1 MSKKQK
7 QQKKKTHVPFR
18 LNVLF
23 FCVFLMFSAVIVRL
37 GYVQIVRGEEY
48 KNEVEKK
55 ENSTISNPVPRGKI
69 FDRYGRPV
77 VDNTAV
83 RTITFTKMKGSTAED
98 RLETAKKLAEL
109 IEVPTDKL
117 TDRDKKD
124 YWIAMHKEEAKTK
137 ITSKD
142 RQELKD
148 NKIDDKELDE
158 RQRSRVTEEEINQLS
173 AKDLEILAIKSKMD
187 GGYAMTPQV
196 IKKDATEKEYA
207 IISESLATL
216 PGVDTNVDWDRKY
229 TYDDL
234 FRSVLGGVSTADE
247 GLPRERL
254 DYYLVRDY
262 NRNDRVGKSYLEQ
275 QYEDSLHGTKAEVK
289 NITDKNGN
297 ILETINVSQ
306 GQSGNDLNLTIDME
320 LQKRVEDILAKNLMR
335 FKGAEPLLDRAFVV
349 MTNPKNGEV
358 LSMAGKQLVTN
369 DEGKTD
375 VKDFALGTMTSSYP
389 VGSTVKG
396 ATILTGYQ
404 TGAIQPGSV
413 QLDEPIK
420 LKGTPTKSSWKTMG
434 YINDLTALKMSSN
447 VYMFKTAMNIA
458 NVPYVRGGTLD
469 IKQKSFDTMRYYFGQ
484 FGLGVKTGIDLPNES
499 AGQMGR
505 TDNIPGFLLDYAIG
519 QYDTYTPLQLAQYIS
534 TIANGGYRMQPQV
547 VKEIR
552 QPAVKPEEVGKVVH
566 SMEPKVLNRIDMP
579 ESQIKRVQE
588 GFRQVFN
595 DSGGT
600 ATKYFTG
607 AKYKAAGKTGTA
619 QTVYGGDK
627 EIGRNAKGERVQVY
641 NLTLVGYAPL
651 EDPEVAFSVVVP
663 WVHDDKTGIN
673 GYISREIMD
682 AYFDL
687 KNQEING
694 EALKDAK
701 DNKNEK
707 EDQDEE

>member
-48 KNEVEKK
+48 KNEVERK

-69 FDRYGRPV
+69 FDRYGRAV
-77 VDNTAV
+77 VDNAAV
-83 RTITFTKMKGSTAED
+83 RTITFTKMKGSTAEA
-98 RLETAKKLAEL
+98 RLETAKKLADL

-124 YWIAMHKEEAKTK
+124 YWIATHKEEAKEK
-137 ITSKD
+137 ITNKD

-148 NKIDDKELDE
+148 KKIDDKELDE
-158 RQRSRVTEEEINQLS
+158 RQRNRVTEEEVNQLS

-196 IKKDATEKEYA
+196 IKKDATEEEYA
-207 IISESLATL
+207 IISENLAAL

-229 TYDDL
+229 VYDDL
-234 FRSVLGGVSTADE
+234 FRSVLGGVSTSDE

-262 NRNDRVGKSYLEQ
+262 NRNERVGKSYLEQ

-297 ILETINVSQ
+297 ILETINVSK

-320 LQKRVEDILAKNLMR
+320 LQKRVEEIITKSLLKY
-335 FKGAEPLLDRAFVV
+335 KGGQPLLDRAFVV
-349 MTNPKNGEV
+349 MMNPKNGEV
-358 LSMAGKQLVTN
+358 LSMAGKQLVNENGET
-369 DEGKTD
+369 K
-375 VKDFALGTMTSSYP
+375 VQDFALGTMTSSYP
-389 VGSTVKG
+389 MGSTVKG

-413 QLDEPIK
+413 QLDEPIV
-420 LKGTPTKSSWKTMG
+420 LKGPLKKSSWKTMG

-458 NVPYVRGGTLD
+458 GVPYVRGGTLD
-469 IKQKSFDTMRYYFGQ
+469 IQQKSYDTMRYYFGQ
-484 FGLGVKTGIDLPNES
+484 FGLGVKTGIDLPNET
-499 AGQMGR
+499 AGQRGR
-505 TDNIPGFLLDYAIG
+505 TDKMPGFLLDLSIG
-519 QYDTYTPLQLAQYIS
+519 QYDTYTPLQLAQYVS

-552 QPAVKPEEVGKVVH
+552 QPAAKQDEVGKVVH
-566 SMEPKVLNRIDMP
+566 SMEPKVLNRVDMP

-607 AKYKAAGKTGTA
+607 APYKAAGKTGTA

-627 EIGRNAKGERVQVY
+627 EIGRNAKGERKETY
-641 NLTLVGYAPL
+641 NLTLVGYAPF

-663 WVHDDKTGIN
+663 WVDDKSGIN
-673 GYISREIMD
+673 GYISRDIMD

-687 KNQEING
+687 KKIENG
-694 EALKDAK
+694 EASKDEIDK
-701 DNKNEK
+701 KNKE
-707 EDQDEE
+707 QDDE

>member
-23 FCVFLMFSAVIVRL
+23 FCVFLLFSAVIVRL

-48 KNEVEKK
+48 KNEVERK

-69 FDRYGRPV
+69 FDRYGRAV
-77 VDNTAV
+77 VDNAAV
-83 RTITFTKMKGSTAED
+83 RTITFTKMKGSTAEA
-98 RLETAKKLAEL
+98 RLETAKKLADL

-124 YWIAMHKEEAKTK
+124 YWLAMHKEEAKEK
-137 ITSKD
+137 ITNKD

-148 NKIDDKELDE
+148 KKIDDKELDE
-158 RQRSRVTEEEINQLS
+158 RQRNRVTEEEMNQLS
-173 AKDLEILAIKSKMD
+173 AKDLEVLAIKSKMD

-207 IISESLATL
+207 IISEKLAEL
-216 PGVDTNVDWDRKY
+216 PGVDTSVDWERKY
-229 TYDDL
+229 AYDGDL
-234 FRSVLGGVSTADE
+234 FRSVLGGVSTSDE

-262 NRNDRVGKSYLEQ
+262 NRNERVGKSYLEQ

-297 ILETINVSQ
+297 ILETINVSK
-306 GQSGNDLNLTIDME
+306 GQSGNNLNLTIDME
-320 LQKRVEDILAKNLMR
+320 LQKRVEEIITKNLLR
-335 FKGAEPLLDRAFVV
+335 YKGGQPLLDRAFVV
-349 MTNPKNGEV
+349 MMNPKNGEV
-358 LSMAGKQLVTN
+358 LSMAGKQLVEENGET
-369 DEGKTD
+369 K
-375 VKDFALGTMTSSYP
+375 VQDFALGTMTSSYP
-389 VGSTVKG
+389 MGSTVKG
-396 ATILTGYQ
+396 ATVLTGYQ

-420 LKGTPTKSSWKTMG
+420 LKGTKQKASWKTMG

-447 VYMFKTAMNIA
+447 VYMFKTAMNLA
-458 NVPYVRGGTLD
+458 GVQYVRGGTLD
-469 IKQKSFDTMRYYFGQ
+469 IPQKAFDTMRYYFGQ

-499 AGQMGR
+499 AGQTGKG
-505 TDNIPGFLLDYAIG
+505 NQPGFLLDLSIG
-519 QYDTYTPLQLAQYIS
+519 QYDTYTPLQLAQYVS

-547 VKEIR
+547 VKEIS
-552 QPAVKPEEVGKVVH
+552 QPAAKPDEVGKVVH

-607 AKYKAAGKTGTA
+607 APYKAAGKTGTA

-627 EIGRNAKGERVQVY
+627 EIGRDAKGERKETY
-641 NLTLVGYAPL
+641 NLTLVGYAPF

-663 WVHDDKTGIN
+663 WVDDKSGIN
-673 GYISREIMD
+673 GYISRDIMD

-687 KNQEING
+687 KKVENG
-694 EALKDAK
+694 EATKEEI
-701 DNKNEK
+701 DNKKKNK
-707 EDQDEE
+707 KQDDE

>member
-1 MSKKQK
+1 
-7 QQKKKTHVPFR
+7 
-18 LNVLF
+18 
-23 FCVFLMFSAVIVRL
+23 MFSAVIVRL

-48 KNEVEKK
+48 KNEVERK

-69 FDRYGRPV
+69 FDRYGRAV
-77 VDNTAV
+77 VDNAAV
-83 RTITFTKMKGSTAED
+83 RTITFTKMKGSTAEA
-98 RLETAKKLAEL
+98 RLETAKKLADL

-124 YWIAMHKEEAKTK
+124 YWIATHKEEAKEK
-137 ITSKD
+137 ITNKD

-148 NKIDDKELDE
+148 KKIDDKELDE
-158 RQRSRVTEEEINQLS
+158 RQRNRVTEEEVNQLS

-196 IKKDATEKEYA
+196 IKKDATEEEYA
-207 IISESLATL
+207 IISENLAAL

-229 TYDDL
+229 VYDDL
-234 FRSVLGGVSTADE
+234 FRSVLGGVSTSDE

-262 NRNDRVGKSYLEQ
+262 NRNERVGKSYLEQ

-297 ILETINVSQ
+297 ILETINVSK

-320 LQKRVEDILAKNLMR
+320 LQKRVEEIITKSLLKY
-335 FKGAEPLLDRAFVV
+335 KGGQPLLDRAFVV
-349 MTNPKNGEV
+349 MMNPKNGEV
-358 LSMAGKQLVTN
+358 LSMAGKQLVNENGET
-369 DEGKTD
+369 K
-375 VKDFALGTMTSSYP
+375 VQDFALGTMTSSYP
-389 VGSTVKG
+389 MGSTVKG

-413 QLDEPIK
+413 QLDEPIV
-420 LKGTPTKSSWKTMG
+420 LKGPLKKSSWKTMG

-458 NVPYVRGGTLD
+458 GVPYVRGGTLD
-469 IKQKSFDTMRYYFGQ
+469 IQQKSYDTMRYYFGQ
-484 FGLGVKTGIDLPNES
+484 FGLGVKTGIDLPNET
-499 AGQMGR
+499 AGQRGR
-505 TDNIPGFLLDYAIG
+505 TDKMPGFLLDLSIG
-519 QYDTYTPLQLAQYIS
+519 QYDTYTPLQLAQYVS

-552 QPAVKPEEVGKVVH
+552 QPAAKQDEVGKVVH
-566 SMEPKVLNRIDMP
+566 SMEPKVLNRVDMP

-607 AKYKAAGKTGTA
+607 APYKAAGKTGTA

-627 EIGRNAKGERVQVY
+627 EIGRNAKGERKETY
-641 NLTLVGYAPL
+641 NLTLVGYAPF

-663 WVHDDKTGIN
+663 WVDDKSGIN
-673 GYISREIMD
+673 GYISRDIMD

-687 KNQEING
+687 KKIENG
-694 EALKDAK
+694 EASKDEIDK
-701 DNKNEK
+701 KNKE
-707 EDQDEE
+707 QDDE

>member
-23 FCVFLMFSAVIVRL
+23 FCVFLLFSAVIVRL

-48 KNEVEKK
+48 KNEVERK

-69 FDRYGRPV
+69 FDRYGRAV
-77 VDNTAV
+77 VDNAAV
-83 RTITFTKMKGSTAED
+83 RTITFTKMKGSTAEA
-98 RLETAKKLAEL
+98 RLETAEKLADL

-124 YWIAMHKEEAKTK
+124 YWLAMHKEEAKEK
-137 ITSKD
+137 ITNKD

-148 NKIDDKELDE
+148 KKIDDKELDE
-158 RQRSRVTEEEINQLS
+158 RQRSRVTEEEVNQLS

-196 IKKDATEKEYA
+196 IKKDATETEYA
-207 IISESLATL
+207 IISENLAAL

-234 FRSVLGGVSTADE
+234 FRSVLGGVSTSDE

-306 GQSGNDLNLTIDME
+306 GQRGNDLSLTIDME
-320 LQKRVEDILAKNLMR
+320 LQKRVEEIITKNLLKY
-335 FKGAEPLLDRAFVV
+335 KGGQPLLDRAFVV
-349 MTNPKNGEV
+349 MMNPKNGEV
-358 LSMAGKQLVTN
+358 LSMAGKQLVNENGET
-369 DEGKTD
+369 K
-375 VKDFALGTMTSSYP
+375 VQDFALGTMTSSYP
-389 VGSTVKG
+389 MGSTVKG
-396 ATILTGYQ
+396 ATVLTGYQ
-404 TGAIQPGSV
+404 TNAIQPGSV
-413 QLDEPIK
+413 QLDEPIV
-420 LKGTPTKSSWKTMG
+420 LKGTPKKSSWKTMG

-458 NVPYVRGGTLD
+458 GVQYVRGGTLD
-469 IKQKSFDTMRYYFGQ
+469 IPQKAFDTMRYYFGQ

-499 AGQMGR
+499 AGQTGKG
-505 TDNIPGFLLDYAIG
+505 TQPGFLLDLSIG
-519 QYDTYTPLQLAQYIS
+519 QYDTYTPLQLAQYVS

-552 QPAVKPEEVGKVVH
+552 QPAAKPEEVGKVVH

-600 ATKYFTG
+600 AAKYFAG
-607 AKYKAAGKTGTA
+607 APYKAAGKTGTA

-627 EIGRNAKGERVQVY
+627 EIGRNAKNERVETY

-663 WVHDDKTGIN
+663 WVDDKSGIN
-673 GYISREIMD
+673 GYISRDIMD

-687 KNQEING
+687 KKVENG
-694 EALKDAK
+694 EASKDEI
-701 DNKNEK
+701 DNKKKNK
-707 EDQDEE
+707 DQDDE

>member
-48 KNEVEKK
+48 KNEVERK

-69 FDRYGRPV
+69 FDRYGRAV
-77 VDNTAV
+77 VDNAAV
-83 RTITFTKMKGSTAED
+83 RTITFTKMKGSTAEA
-98 RLETAKKLAEL
+98 RLETAKKLADL

-124 YWIAMHKEEAKTK
+124 YWLAIHKEEAQEK
-137 ITSKD
+137 ITNKD
-142 RQELKD
+142 RQEFKD
-148 NKIDDKELDE
+148 KKIDDKELDE
-158 RQRSRVTEEEINQLS
+158 RQRNRVTEEEVNQLS

-196 IKKDATEKEYA
+196 IKKDATEQEYA
-207 IISESLATL
+207 IISENLATL

-229 TYDDL
+229 VYDDL
-234 FRSVLGGVSTADE
+234 FRSVLGGVSTSDE

-262 NRNDRVGKSYLEQ
+262 NRNERVGKSYLEQ

-297 ILETINVSQ
+297 ILETINVSK

-320 LQKRVEDILAKNLMR
+320 LQKRVEEIITKSLLKY
-335 FKGAEPLLDRAFVV
+335 KGGQPLLDRAFVV
-349 MTNPKNGEV
+349 MMNPKNGEV
-358 LSMAGKQLVTN
+358 LSMAGKQLVNENGET
-369 DEGKTD
+369 K
-375 VKDFALGTMTSSYP
+375 VQDFALGTMTSSYP
-389 VGSTVKG
+389 MGSTVKG

-413 QLDEPIK
+413 QLDEPIV
-420 LKGTPTKSSWKTMG
+420 LKGPLKKSSWKTMG

-458 NVPYVRGGTLD
+458 GVPYVRGGTLD
-469 IKQKSFDTMRYYFGQ
+469 IQQKSYDTMRYYFGQ
-484 FGLGVKTGIDLPNES
+484 FGLGVKTGIDLPNET
-499 AGQMGR
+499 AGQRGR
-505 TDNIPGFLLDYAIG
+505 TDKMPGFLLDLSIG
-519 QYDTYTPLQLAQYIS
+519 QYDTYTPLQLAQYVS

-552 QPAVKPEEVGKVVH
+552 QPAAKQDEVGKVVH
-566 SMEPKVLNRIDMP
+566 SMEPKVLNRVDMP

-600 ATKYFTG
+600 AAKYFAG
-607 AKYKAAGKTGTA
+607 APYKAAGKTGTA

-627 EIGRNAKGERVQVY
+627 EIGRNAKGERKETY
-641 NLTLVGYAPL
+641 NLTLVGYAPA

-663 WVHDDKTGIN
+663 WVDDKSGIN
-673 GYISREIMD
+673 GYISRDIMD

-687 KNQEING
+687 KKVENG
-694 EALKDAK
+694 EATQEEIDKK
-701 DNKNEK
+701 KK
-707 EDQDEE
+707 EQDDE

>member
-1 MSKKQK
+1 
-7 QQKKKTHVPFR
+7 
-18 LNVLF
+18 
-23 FCVFLMFSAVIVRL
+23 MFSAVIVRL

-48 KNEVEKK
+48 KNEVERK

-69 FDRYGRPV
+69 FDRYGRAV
-77 VDNTAV
+77 VDNAAV
-83 RTITFTKMKGSTAED
+83 RTITFTKMKGSTAEA
-98 RLETAKKLAEL
+98 RLETAKKLADL

-124 YWIAMHKEEAKTK
+124 YWLAIHKEEAKEK
-137 ITSKD
+137 ITNKD
-142 RQELKD
+142 RQEFKD
-148 NKIDDKELDE
+148 KKIDDKELDE
-158 RQRSRVTEEEINQLS
+158 RQRNRVTEEEVNQLS

-196 IKKDATEKEYA
+196 IKKDATEEEYA
-207 IISESLATL
+207 IISENLAAL

-229 TYDDL
+229 VYDDL
-234 FRSVLGGVSTADE
+234 FRSVLGGVSTSDE

-262 NRNDRVGKSYLEQ
+262 NRNERVGKSYLEQ

-297 ILETINVSQ
+297 ILETINVSK

-320 LQKRVEDILAKNLMR
+320 LQKRVEEIITKSLLKY
-335 FKGAEPLLDRAFVV
+335 KGGQPLLDRAFVV
-349 MTNPKNGEV
+349 MMNPKNGEV
-358 LSMAGKQLVTN
+358 LSMAGKQLVNENGET
-369 DEGKTD
+369 K
-375 VKDFALGTMTSSYP
+375 VQDFALGTMTSSYP
-389 VGSTVKG
+389 MGSTVKG

-413 QLDEPIK
+413 QLDEPIV
-420 LKGTPTKSSWKTMG
+420 LKGPLKKSSWKTMG

-458 NVPYVRGGTLD
+458 GVPYVRGGTLD
-469 IKQKSFDTMRYYFGQ
+469 IKQKSYDTMRYYFGQ
-484 FGLGVKTGIDLPNES
+484 FGLGVKTGIDLPNET
-499 AGQMGR
+499 AGQRGR
-505 TDNIPGFLLDYAIG
+505 TDHMPGFLLDLSIG
-519 QYDTYTPLQLAQYIS
+519 QYDTYTPLQLAQYVS

-552 QPAVKPEEVGKVVH
+552 QPAVKQDEVGKVVH
-566 SMEPKVLNRIDMP
+566 SMEPKVLNRVDMP

-595 DSGGT
+595 DTGGT

-607 AKYKAAGKTGTA
+607 APYKAAGKTGTA

-627 EIGRNAKGERVQVY
+627 EIGRNAKGERKETY
-641 NLTLVGYAPL
+641 NLTLVGYAPF

-663 WVHDDKTGIN
+663 WVDDKSGIN
-673 GYISREIMD
+673 GYISRDIMD

-687 KNQEING
+687 KKVENG
-694 EALKDAK
+694 EATKDEIDK
-701 DNKNEK
+701 KNKE
-707 EDQDEE
+707 QDAE

>member
-7 QQKKKTHVPFR
+7 QNKKKTHVPFR

-77 VDNTAV
+77 VDNAAI

-98 RLETAKKLAEL
+98 RLETAKKLADL

-124 YWIAMHKEEAKTK
+124 YWLAMHKEEAKEK
-137 ITSKD
+137 ITNKD
-142 RQELKD
+142 RQEFKD
-148 NKIDDKELDE
+148 KKIDDKELDE

-196 IKKDATEKEYA
+196 IKKDATEKEYS
-207 IISESLATL
+207 IISENLAAL

-234 FRSVLGGVSTADE
+234 FRSVLGGVSTSDE

-275 QYEDSLHGTKAEVK
+275 QYEDSLHGTKAEVR
-289 NITDKNGN
+289 NVTDKNGN
-297 ILETINVSQ
+297 ILETINVSK

-335 FKGAEPLLDRAFVV
+335 FKGSEPLLDRAFVV
-349 MTNPKNGEV
+349 MMNPKNGEV
-358 LSMAGKQLVTN
+358 LSMAGKQLVNEDGQTKVN
-369 DEGKTD
+369 
-375 VKDFALGTMTSSYP
+375 DFALGTMTSSYP
-389 VGSTVKG
+389 MGSTVKG
-396 ATILTGYQ
+396 ATVLTGYQ

-458 NVPYVRGGTLD
+458 GVQYVRGGTLD
-469 IKQKSFDTMRYYFGQ
+469 IPQKAFDTMRYYFGQ

-505 TDNIPGFLLDYAIG
+505 SSQPGFLLDLSIG

-552 QPAVKPEEVGKVVH
+552 QPAVKPDEVGKVVQ
-566 SMEPKVLNRIDMP
+566 SMEPKVLNRVDMP

-588 GFRQVFN
+588 GFRQVYN

-619 QTVYGGDK
+619 Q
-627 EIGRNAKGERVQVY
+627 
-641 NLTLVGYAPL
+641 
-651 EDPEVAFSVVVP
+651 
-663 WVHDDKTGIN
+663 
-673 GYISREIMD
+673 
-682 AYFDL
+682 
-687 KNQEING
+687 
-694 EALKDAK
+694 
-701 DNKNEK
+701 
-707 EDQDEE
+707 

>member
-48 KNEVEKK
+48 KNEVERK

-69 FDRYGRPV
+69 FDRYGRAV
-77 VDNTAV
+77 VDNAAV
-83 RTITFTKMKGSTAED
+83 RTITFTKMKGSTAEA
-98 RLETAKKLAEL
+98 RLETAKKLADL

-124 YWIAMHKEEAKTK
+124 YWLAIHKEEAKEK
-137 ITSKD
+137 ITNKD
-142 RQELKD
+142 RQEFKD
-148 NKIDDKELDE
+148 KKIDDKELDE
-158 RQRSRVTEEEINQLS
+158 RQRNRVTEEEVNQLS

-196 IKKDATEKEYA
+196 IKKDATEEEYA
-207 IISESLATL
+207 IISENLAAL

-229 TYDDL
+229 VYDDL
-234 FRSVLGGVSTADE
+234 FRSVLGGVSTSDE

-262 NRNDRVGKSYLEQ
+262 NRNERVGKSYLEQ

-297 ILETINVSQ
+297 ILETINVSK

-320 LQKRVEDILAKNLMR
+320 LQKRVEEIITKSLLKY
-335 FKGAEPLLDRAFVV
+335 KGGQPLLDRAFVV
-349 MTNPKNGEV
+349 MMNPKNGEV
-358 LSMAGKQLVTN
+358 LSMAGKQLVNENGET
-369 DEGKTD
+369 K
-375 VKDFALGTMTSSYP
+375 VQDFALGTMTSSYP
-389 VGSTVKG
+389 MGSTVKG

-413 QLDEPIK
+413 QLDEPIV
-420 LKGTPTKSSWKTMG
+420 LKGPLKKSSWKTMG

-458 NVPYVRGGTLD
+458 GVPYVRGGTLD
-469 IKQKSFDTMRYYFGQ
+469 IKQKSYDTMRYYFGQ
-484 FGLGVKTGIDLPNES
+484 FGLGVKTGIDLPNET
-499 AGQMGR
+499 AGQRGR
-505 TDNIPGFLLDYAIG
+505 TDHMPGFLLDLSIG
-519 QYDTYTPLQLAQYIS
+519 QYDTYTPLQLAQYVS

-552 QPAVKPEEVGKVVH
+552 QPAVKQDEVGKVVH
-566 SMEPKVLNRIDMP
+566 SMEPKVLNRVDMP

-588 GFRQVFN
+588 GFRQVIN
-595 DSGGT
+595 DTGGT

-607 AKYKAAGKTGTA
+607 APYKAAGKTGTA

-627 EIGRNAKGERVQVY
+627 EIGRNAKGERKETY
-641 NLTLVGYAPL
+641 NLTLVGYAPF

-663 WVHDDKTGIN
+663 WVDDKSGIN
-673 GYISREIMD
+673 GYISRDIMD

-687 KNQEING
+687 KKVENG
-694 EALKDAK
+694 EATKDEIDK
-701 DNKNEK
+701 KNKE
-707 EDQDEE
+707 QDDE

>member
-7 QQKKKTHVPFR
+7 QAKKKTHVPFR

-23 FCVFLMFSAVIVRL
+23 FCVFIMFSAVIVRL

-77 VDNTAV
+77 VDNAAV

-98 RLETAKKLAEL
+98 RQKTATKLADL
-109 IEVPTDKL
+109 IEVPIDKL

-124 YWIAMHKEEAKTK
+124 YWLAMHKEEAKEK
-137 ITSKD
+137 ITNKD
-142 RQELKD
+142 RQELKN

-173 AKDLEILAIKSKMD
+173 AIDLERLAIRSKMD

-196 IKKDATEKEYA
+196 IKKDVTPEEYA
-207 IISESLATL
+207 IVSENLATL
-216 PGVDTNVDWDRKY
+216 PGVDTNVDWERKY

-234 FRSVLGGVSTADE
+234 FRSVLGGVSTSDE

-297 ILETINVSQ
+297 ILETINVSE
-306 GQSGNDLNLTIDME
+306 GQRGNDLNLTIDME

-358 LSMAGKQLVTN
+358 LSMAGKQLVNENGET
-369 DEGKTD
+369 K
-375 VKDFALGTMTSSYP
+375 VQDFALGTMTSSYP

-434 YINDLTALKMSSN
+434 YINDLQALKMSSN

-458 NVPYVRGGTLD
+458 GVQYVRGGTLD
-469 IKQKSFDTMRYYFGQ
+469 IPQKAYDTMRYYFGQ

-499 AGQMGR
+499 AGQMGK
-505 TDNIPGFLLDYAIG
+505 TDNIPGFLLDYSIG
-519 QYDTYTPLQLAQYIS
+519 QYDTYTPLQLAQYIA

-547 VKEIR
+547 VKEII
-552 QPAVKPEEVGKVVH
+552 QPAEKPDEVGKVVH
-566 SMEPKVLNRIDMP
+566 SMEPNVLNRVDMP

-595 DSGGT
+595 ESGGT
-600 ATKYFTG
+600 ATKYFAG
-607 AKYKAAGKTGTA
+607 APYKAAGKTGTA

-627 EIGRNAKGERVQVY
+627 DIGKKANGERVQVY
-641 NLTLVGYAPL
+641 NLTMVGYAPL

-687 KNQEING
+687 KKQGNG
-694 EALKDAK
+694 EAPKDEI
-701 DNKNEK
+701 DNKNV
-707 EDQDEE
+707 DQDNE